1 MNKRIALAFLVTMLF
16 ANVASAKGVSIDPG
30 LWEMTATMT
39 MSMMPQPQ
47 TTVEKECIQ
56 ETELNPEDFD
66 MDEENPCTISD
77 VSIDGD
83 TARWSINCPTENGMA
98 MKGQWEFTSH
108 GDSITGSGSMTA
120 NMAGQEMGFNMTWE
134 GKRLGAC
141 P

>member
-47 TTVEKECIQ
+47 TTVETECI
-56 ETELNPEDFD
+56 EEDEMNPEDFN
-66 MDEENPCTISD
+66 MDEDNPCSITD
-77 VSIDGD
+77 VDIDGN

-98 MKGQWEFTSH
+98 MTGQWEFTSF
-108 GDSITGSGSMTA
+108 GDSITGEGSMTA
-120 NMAGQEMGFNMTWE
+120 NMAGQEMGFNMTWN
-134 GKRLGAC
+134 GKRVGDC